1 MDIFKII
8 NIARTQLD
16 EPDLFFHEE
25 CATILALLRAKGIL
39 AVNRTQVNG
48 QLHYLFGAT
57 LVAAYNL
64 NTRIYITSR
73 MYGKYVEKN
82 VSTKFINWL
91 DACVKA
97 ELLVSHSSK
106 RVAKGYLDLGVT
118 VRDYIKDVQKVTNNV
133 ERWNATELIT

>member
-48 QLHYLFGAT
+48 QLHYLFGA
-57 LVAAYNL
+57 
-64 NTRIYITSR
+64 
-73 MYGKYVEKN
+73 
-82 VSTKFINWL
+82 
-91 DACVKA
+91 
-97 ELLVSHSSK
+97 
-106 RVAKGYLDLGVT
+106 KGYLDLGDT